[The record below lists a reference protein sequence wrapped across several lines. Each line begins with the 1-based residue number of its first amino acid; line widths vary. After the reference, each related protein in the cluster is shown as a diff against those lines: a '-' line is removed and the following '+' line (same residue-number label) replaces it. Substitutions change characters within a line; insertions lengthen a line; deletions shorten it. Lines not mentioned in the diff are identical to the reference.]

1 VDTMVLVAGA
11 GPTGMTLALELA
23 RRGVGCRVIEKAEA
37 PARTS
42 RALAIQ
48 PRTLELLDVAGVAGE
63 IEARGIRQTG
73 IQLRNGARLLARL
86 PHGRFPYDATC
97 LAQPEV
103 EEVLREALAKSGV
116 SVEWGTELTDFEQG
130 PEGVRATTTGGPIS
144 ASWLVGCDGAHSRV
158 RRLLGID
165 FEGSALPEVN
175 LMADIEAEWD
185 LDGGDVRIF
194 FHPDGVLVILHQP
207 AGVWRLIASVKDP
220 ERTPTEDFFSEVLAR
235 RAGLTPRRMRIRWM
249 SAFHVHSRLAGSYRD
264 RRVFLAGDAAHVH
277 SPVGGQGMNV
287 GMQDA
292 FNLGW
297 KLTQALKG
305 APDGLL
311 DSYELER
318 RPVART
324 VIRAT
329 EPLTRVGVASGT
341 VQRFARDR
349 VLPIVLSLPPV
360 RRSMG
365 QQASGIGLSYSKSP
379 LSMAGGGGRAPFQR
393 GYYSGSWELFR
404 DSAGAG
410 VLVRPDTYIAAR
422 FNRLDPKLAQGY
434 LAERIGKVDLES
446 DGRPLPT
453 DAPPS
458 QGRVAA
464 SEPG

>member
-1 VDTMVLVAGA
+1 
-11 GPTGMTLALELA
+11 MTLALELA
-23 RRGVGCRVIEKAEA
+23 RRGVACRVIERAEA

-63 IEARGIRQTG
+63 IESRGIRQTG
-73 IQLRNGARLLARL
+73 IQLRSGGRLLARL
-86 PHGRFPYDATC
+86 EHGRFPYDATC

-103 EEVLREALAKSGV
+103 EEVLREALSRNGV
-116 SVEWGTELTDFEQG
+116 GVEWGTELTGVEQD
-130 PEGVRATTTGGPIS
+130 PDGVRVATNAGPIS

-158 RRLLGID
+158 RRLLGVD
-165 FEGSALPEVN
+165 FEGSALPETN
-175 LMADIEAEWD
+175 LMADIEPEWD

-207 AGVWRLIASVKDP
+207 AGVWRLIASVRDP
-220 ERTPTEDFFSEVLAR
+220 EKTPTEDFFGEVLAR

-249 SAFHVHSRLAGSYRD
+249 SAFHVQSRLASSYRD
-264 RRVFLAGDAAHVH
+264 RRVFLGGDAAHVH

-292 FNLGW
+292 INLGW
-297 KLTQALKG
+297 KLAQALKG
-305 APDGLL
+305 SPGQLL
-311 DSYELER
+311 ESYESER

-324 VIRAT
+324 VLRAT
-329 EPLTRVGVASGT
+329 EPLTRIGVASGA

-360 RRSMG
+360 RRSMS

-379 LSMAGGGGRAPFQR
+379 LSMAGGGGRSPFQR

-422 FNRLDPKLAQGY
+422 FNRPDPKPAEDY
-434 LAERIGKVDLES
+434 LAERIGAVDLKA
-446 DGRPLPT
+446 DGRPLP
-453 DAPPS
+453 AEERPS
-458 QGRVAA
+458 FGRVAV
-464 SEPG
+464 SEPS